1 MPTCAVCIHQQDQ
14 SGKIKSHC
22 CVPFLLSVLS
32 LCSTQRG
39 PTFNIWSWK
48 NHPST
53 KVIRS
58 LFFGWIE
65 RLNSTKHLL
74 WYSSRFIPICPL
86 HQTASIKVTNFGSFV
101 AERCTMNSQKWRN
114 VQQSFQSFQL
124 ICDCW
129 FPFIKRKVMKSVTN
143 FRALNFQRQPKLMFV
158 HEVLTRTRILI
169 ESTIS

>member
-14 SGKIKSHC
+14 SGKIKNHC

-39 PTFNIWSWK
+39 PTFNIFEIHLEVEK
-48 NHPST
+48 IIHLP
-53 KVIRS
+53 KLPD
-58 LFFGWIE
+58 LFLGWIE

-74 WYSSRFIPICPL
+74 WYSSRFIPICPV

-129 FPFIKRKVMKSVTN
+129 LPLIKRKVSQN
-143 FRALNFQRQPKLMFV
+143 F
-158 HEVLTRTRILI
+158 VLW
-169 ESTIS
+169 ISKGNRNWCLSMRYLLGPGFW